1 MQRSTI
7 GVGIIGA
14 SRDKGGWAVTAHIPA
29 LPRNVGNLY
38 AQFAKDSREGTQ
50 FVPDFVEATK
60 RPALIDA
67 IQLASDSGTRQVLG

>member
-14 SRDKGGWAVTAHIPA
+14 SPDKGGWAVTAHIPG
-29 LPRNVGNLY
+29 LPRNVGDLC
-38 AQFAKDSREGTQ
+38 AQFAKDLREGTQ
-50 FVPDFVEATK
+50 FVPDFVEATN